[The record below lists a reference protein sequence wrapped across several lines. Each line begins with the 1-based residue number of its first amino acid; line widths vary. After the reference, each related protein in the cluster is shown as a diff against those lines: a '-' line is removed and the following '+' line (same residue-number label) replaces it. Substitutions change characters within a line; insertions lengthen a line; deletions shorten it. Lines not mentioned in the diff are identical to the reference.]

1 MAKACTAREVMGGS
15 VRRHAYF
22 PALLHERSALATGRR
37 INNLHKKAAV
47 GSYVA
52 MGGSHRTAH
61 HPRITCATG
70 LPGGITFGPAFY
82 PLRDCHDCLKFDPQY
97 PVH

>member
-22 PALLHERSALATGRR
+22 PALLHERYRR
-37 INNLHKKAAV
+37 FFVKVIYPSPRRERL
-47 GSYVA
+47 GSCVA